1 MILFFDTETTGFP
14 KPSLPLGHP
23 SQPHLVQLAALLA
36 EDDGAE
42 RGVFSVVI
50 KPDGWTIP
58 DPAAAIHGID
68 TATAERVGIP
78 LKHAVSAF
86 MGMFRSAS
94 LLVAHNLDFD
104 RKIFGSALA
113 RCGATWGGI
122 DTFCTMQAATPV
134 LNLPPTDRM
143 KAAGFH
149 KPKSP
154 KLGEA
159 FKHFF
164 GRELEGAHDA
174 LVDVRACRDVFFE
187 LRRLGVSEAAPC
199 C

>member
-14 KPSLPLGHP
+14 RSNLPPEHP

-36 EDDGAE
+36 DDDGTE

-58 DPAAAIHGID
+58 DEAESVHGID

-78 LKHAVSAF
+78 LKHAVSGF
-86 MGMFRSAS
+86 MGMFQVAN
-94 LLVAHNLDFD
+94 LLVAHNIDFD
-104 RKIFGSALA
+104 RRIMGYALA
-113 RCGATWGGI
+113 RCKATWGGI
-122 DTFCTMQAATPV
+122 DTFCTMAASTPIV
-134 LNLPPTDRM
+134 NLPPTDRM
-143 KAAGFH
+143 VAAGYT

-159 FKHFF
+159 YQHFF

-187 LRRLGVSEAAPC
+187 LRRLGVQEAAR
-199 C
+199 